1 MSLPKKNDNG
11 PERPDYSKLGETWL
25 VEGVAKDDIAR
36 SRTNSLYQCLP
47 RVSNESGPEHAHR
60 LANAIEMYESYA
72 PSNASEVTLVRMI
85 VILTQQ
91 FESVA
96 RDIASP
102 DTNPELRIELLKM
115 QNKQAPLLS
124 KQVADLKKLRE
135 GGQQKVTVEHVTV
148 NSGGQA
154 VVGHVET
161 NRSGAD
167 DSSDGMVP
175 PRSRAAPKRAN

>member
-1 MSLPKKNDNG
+1 
-11 PERPDYSKLGETWL
+11 
-25 VEGVAKDDIAR
+25 
-36 SRTNSLYQCLP
+36 
-47 RVSNESGPEHAHR
+47 
-60 LANAIEMYESYA
+60 MYESYA

-102 DTNPELRIELLKM
+102 DTNPELRIELMNM
-115 QNKQAPLLS
+115 QTKQAALLS
-124 KQVADLKKLRE
+124 KQVAGFKKLRE

-154 VVGHVET
+154 VVGHVEAH
-161 NRSGAD
+161 RSGAD
-167 DSSDGMVP
+167 DSSDGMPP
-175 PRSRAAPKRAN
+175 PRSRTAPKRAN